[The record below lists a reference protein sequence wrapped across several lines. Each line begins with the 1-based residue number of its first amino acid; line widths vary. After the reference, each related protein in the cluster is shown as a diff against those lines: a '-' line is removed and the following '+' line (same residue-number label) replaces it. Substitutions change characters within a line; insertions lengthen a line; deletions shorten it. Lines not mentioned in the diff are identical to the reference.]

1 MKISAQTIT
10 VEYMHNSSHEIGG
23 WNDVAEGHDPV
34 EDHPDHLDK
43 HHQGEEEHED
53 KAKRLQLQVGVVQG
67 DGVHVAPWL
76 TD

>member
-1 MKISAQTIT
+1 M
-10 VEYMHNSSHEIGG
+10 
-23 WNDVAEGHDPV
+23 AEGHDPV

-67 DGVHVAPWL
+67 DGVHVAP
-76 TD
+76 